1 MTSTVPG
8 YEKIGAFYLDRELES
23 RFDPELEELETVT
36 VRPRKSDVEV
46 RLVALA
52 LDSR

>member
-1 MTSTVPG
+1 LTFPDLS
-8 YEKIGAFYLDRELES
+8 
-23 RFDPELEELETVT
+23 PEDFLPWVNADDARRKGLETVT

-52 LDSR
+52 WDPR